1 MNINL
6 GGRVMTK
13 ITFDKFIE
21 DYNKHYQTNCR
32 VIRTDTNE
40 IFGTMLDLYNTD
52 DFELDYDEEMI
63 ELY

>member
-1 MNINL
+1 
-6 GGRVMTK
+6 MTK

-52 DFELDYDEEMI
+52 DFEFDYDEEMI